1 MSHTRRWALLAEDET
16 DLAQDVA
23 AELTRNG
30 FMVIAVDSAT
40 DGALRI
46 QNQKFSVIIL
56 DWNLGRQTADLL
68 IQKARSGA
76 GDNQHTP
83 IMLISGVLDREVL
96 ERVKGNVQKAFV
108 KPFALAEL
116 VLAAKELV
124 EE

>member
-1 MSHTRRWALLAEDET
+1 MSLTKRWALLAEDET

-23 AELTRNG
+23 SELTRNG
-30 FMVIAVDSAT
+30 FMVIAVDSAS

-76 GDNQHTP
+76 GDNQYTP
-83 IMLISGVLDREVL
+83 IVLISGVLDRDIL
-96 ERVKGNVQKAFV
+96 ESVKGNVQKAFV
-108 KPFALAEL
+108 KPFALADL
-116 VLAAKELV
+116 VQAAKELV

>member
-1 MSHTRRWALLAEDET
+1 MSLTKRWALLAEDET

-30 FMVIAVDSAT
+30 FMVIAVDSAN

-46 QNQKFSVIIL
+46 QNQKFSIIIL
-56 DWNLGRQTADLL
+56 DWNLGKQTAEFL
-68 IQKARSGA
+68 IQKARGGS

-83 IMLISGVLDREVL
+83 IILISGVLDREVL
-96 ERVKGNVQKAFV
+96 DRVKGTVQKAFV
-108 KPFALAEL
+108 KPFALADL
-116 VLAAKELV
+116 IQAAKELV

>member
-1 MSHTRRWALLAEDET
+1 MSLTKRWALLAEDET

-23 AELTRNG
+23 SELTRNG
-30 FMVIAVDSAT
+30 FMVIAVDSVS

-76 GDNQHTP
+76 GDNQYTP
-83 IMLISGVLDREVL
+83 IVLISGVLDRDIL
-96 ERVKGNVQKAFV
+96 ESVKGNVQKAFV
-108 KPFALAEL
+108 KPFALADL
-116 VLAAKELV
+116 VQAAKELV